1 MKSKFY
7 TLFDNVVNNLTDK
20 KAIKN
25 MILQKYGHLSEEEM
39 LPLPDDPEIYF
50 NLDYPN
56 MEMVDVNELSNT
68 RARESGIKNALVM
81 IYALSQGIG
90 EGLGKRNP
98 ITVREV
104 STGQYEVLD
113 GNSTYNIAKRSG
125 WKQIPAE
132 IVDELPPEEVH

>member
-1 MKSKFY
+1 MKRKFD
-7 TLFDNVVNNLTDK
+7 TLYENVVNNMTDK

-39 LPLPDDPEIYF
+39 LPLPDNPSTYF
-50 NLDYPN
+50 NMDYPN
-56 MEMVDVNELSNT
+56 LEMVDLDNLQNT

-81 IYALSQGIG
+81 MYAISKGLG

-98 ITVREV
+98 ITVRELE
-104 STGQYEVLD
+104 TGVFEVLD

-125 WKQIPAE
+125 WKQMPVE
-132 IVDELPPEEVH
+132 IVDELPPEEMH